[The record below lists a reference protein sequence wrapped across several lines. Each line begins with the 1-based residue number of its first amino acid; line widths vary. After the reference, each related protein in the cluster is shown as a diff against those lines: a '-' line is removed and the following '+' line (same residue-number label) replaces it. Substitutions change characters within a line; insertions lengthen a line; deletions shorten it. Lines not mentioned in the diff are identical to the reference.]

1 MHLQQE
7 VSKPSA
13 AAGENKLQKEEEQTK
28 MVISTHKFDQQ
39 TDREVKQGTH
49 KIIKANRTLSKR
61 SANHQQL
68 QGWRNKL
75 QKEEE
80 QKKW

>member
-1 MHLQQE
+1 
-7 VSKPSA
+7 
-13 AAGENKLQKEEEQTK
+13 
-28 MVISTHKFDQQ
+28 MVISTHNSINKQ
-39 TDREVKQGTH
+39 TAKVKQGTP
-49 KIIKANRTLSKR
+49 KIIKANRTVRKR

-75 QKEEE
+75 QKEEN